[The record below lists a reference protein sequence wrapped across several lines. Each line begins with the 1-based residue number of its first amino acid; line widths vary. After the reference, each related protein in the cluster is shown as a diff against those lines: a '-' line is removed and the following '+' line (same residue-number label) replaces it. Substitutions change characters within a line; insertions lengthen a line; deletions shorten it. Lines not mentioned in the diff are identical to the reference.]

1 MSDRRMYTS
10 RQRRAM
16 NIIWTASGE
25 YNFQP
30 DFMAFQLDGEPD
42 FYMNSII
49 GYVRKWYD
57 PDIMEQLFS
66 TIQEGL
72 FKETYDG
79 LLWIALENCAFQRE
93 APYRP
98 VLEELRLEHAR
109 DFFRQDDQK
118 SRQQWMAQNSLVYAL
133 ESAKWRQVLGKEP
146 GLVNPWER
154 QLFKD
159 LLYPGDITSQ
169 EIYDRT
175 LEIFHRYFRYRQDH
189 LFSGFFSGIREK
201 FCHRFF
207 QRLPRRLIRSDD
219 LNMGRTGSVQGS
231 ITPRQGM
238 ELLPK
243 KLSESAADY
252 QYIQSCFGLPLYP
265 EEVSLQLENLLCT
278 DAHENCRLY
287 FTDGKLPAQEEK
299 NALVQKFLRDS
310 EAQRQKN
317 ERYYQN
323 RRDFCQSSIHH
334 LTQQIK
340 NAMLVYPQPLKIPSR
355 SGKIFPREVW
365 KALWLDD
372 DRIFMETT
380 DEEQPDFSVDLMLDA
395 SASVWE
401 ARRSSLSRATSSPKA
416 FRNAG
421 SLSRFILF

>member
-133 ESAKWRQVLGKEP
+133 ESAKWRQVLGKERGWSIP
-146 GLVNPWER
+146 GKDSFSKTFYIPEILPHRKFTTVLLRSFTGISAIARIIFSPAFFLVSGKDSATAF
-154 QLFKD
+154 FKD
-159 LLYPGDITSQ
+159 SP
-169 EIYDRT
+169 
-175 LEIFHRYFRYRQDH
+175 
-189 LFSGFFSGIREK
+189 
-201 FCHRFF
+201 
-207 QRLPRRLIRSDD
+207 
-219 LNMGRTGSVQGS
+219 
-231 ITPRQGM
+231 
-238 ELLPK
+238 
-243 KLSESAADY
+243 AA
-252 QYIQSCFGLPLYP
+252 
-265 EEVSLQLENLLCT
+265 
-278 DAHENCRLY
+278 
-287 FTDGKLPAQEEK
+287 
-299 NALVQKFLRDS
+299 
-310 EAQRQKN
+310 
-317 ERYYQN
+317 
-323 RRDFCQSSIHH
+323 
-334 LTQQIK
+334 
-340 NAMLVYPQPLKIPSR
+340 
-355 SGKIFPREVW
+355 
-365 KALWLDD
+365 
-372 DRIFMETT
+372 
-380 DEEQPDFSVDLMLDA
+380 
-395 SASVWE
+395 
-401 ARRSSLSRATSSPKA
+401 
-416 FRNAG
+416 
-421 SLSRFILF
+421 